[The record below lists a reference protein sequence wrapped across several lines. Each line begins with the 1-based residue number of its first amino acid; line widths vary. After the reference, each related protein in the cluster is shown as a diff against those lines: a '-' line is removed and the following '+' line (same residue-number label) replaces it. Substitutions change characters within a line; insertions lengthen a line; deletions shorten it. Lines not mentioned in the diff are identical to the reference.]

1 MKSVLSRLI
10 APVALSATLA
20 LSAGAALAETVNI
33 TFLLTNDV
41 YKMSGGKERGGFAR
55 LASVVKAERAKG
67 GNLIYAHA
75 GDAISPSL
83 LSGFDQGEHIIA
95 LLNMAPPDIFT
106 PGNHEFDFGPEVFAK
121 RMAEAKFPILA
132 ANLRD
137 ASGNKLPGI
146 EDTKMVEFD
155 GVKVGIVGLAADDS
169 PVKSSPGDLKFSDT
183 IETGVA
189 QAKAM
194 KDAGADLVV
203 AVMHANRAQD
213 RALFETRAF
222 DIILT
227 GDDHD
232 LMLFFDG
239 RTVMTE
245 SKEEAEFV
253 TAVDVAV
260 DVTERDGRR
269 RVKWWPTFRLIDSAD
284 VEGDADTL
292 AKVASLEADLSKE
305 LDIPVGKTTT
315 ALDSRK
321 ATVRS
326 GEAAIGNLI
335 ADAMR
340 EAVGADVALTNG
352 GGIRG
357 NTEYAPGTE
366 LTRRT
371 ILTELP
377 FGNKTMKL
385 AVTGETIIAALE
397 NGLSQVEN
405 SAGRFPH
412 VSGMSVE
419 ADLSKP
425 AGSRVTAVM
434 VAGAP
439 LDPAKTYTLATN
451 DYMAGGGD
459 GYTVFRNAERLFGE
473 TDAKLMANDVMV
485 YVRKMGSV
493 APAVEG
499 RVKTGS

>member
-1 MKSVLSRLI
+1 MKSVFLRLI
-10 APVALSATLA
+10 AV
-20 LSAGAALAETVNI
+20 SAGLLLLAGTALAETVNI

-55 LASVVKAERAKG
+55 LSAVVKAERAKG
-67 GNLIYAHA
+67 GNTVYVHA

-95 LLNMAPPDIFT
+95 LLNMAPPDFFV
-106 PGNHEFDFGPEVFAK
+106 PGNHEFDFGPEIFAK
-121 RMAEAKFPILA
+121 RMGEAQFPVLA

-137 ASGNKLPGI
+137 ASGNKLAGI
-146 EDTKMVEFD
+146 DDTKMVEFD
-155 GVKVGIVGLAADDS
+155 GVKVGVVGLAADDS

-189 QAKAM
+189 QAKAL
-194 KDAGADLVV
+194 KEAGADLVV
-203 AVMHANRAQD
+203 AVVHANRAQD
-213 RALFETRAF
+213 RALFDTRAF

-232 LMLFFDG
+232 LMLFYDG

-260 DVTERDGRR
+260 DVTENDGRR
-269 RVKWWPTFRLIDSAD
+269 RVKWWPTFRLIDTAT
-284 VEGDADTL
+284 VEPDAETQ
-292 AKVASLEADLSKE
+292 AKVASFEDELSKE
-305 LDIPVGKTTT
+305 LDIPVGKTAT

-352 GGIRG
+352 GGMRG

-371 ILTELP
+371 VLTELP

-385 AVTGETIIAALE
+385 SVTGETLLAALE
-397 NGLSQVEN
+397 NGVSQVEN

-412 VSGMSVE
+412 VSGMTVE
-419 ADLSKP
+419 ADLSQP
-425 AGSRVTAVM
+425 AGSRIKSVII
-434 VAGAP
+434 GGSP

-459 GYTVFRNAERLFGE
+459 GYTVLRGAERLFGE

-485 YVRKMGSV
+485 YIRKMGEV
-493 APAVEG
+493 APKVEG
-499 RVKTGS
+499 RVKTSG